1 MKLHLGITIIS
12 LLYAAT
18 GVVSVVSVFL
28 SMDVFSVLDVSVRTF
43 DNLLWAYLPYAVL
56 QFTIAALLMCSKNIS
71 RVLVMILVGFAMIFD
86 VVSVIDGN
94 MVGILWLVLNA
105 AVILYLKSPGV
116 VQHYAVGKTIGQ

>member
-116 VQHYAVGKTIGQ
+116 VQHYAVGKAIGQ

>member
-1 MKLHLGITIIS
+1 
-12 LLYAAT
+12 
-18 GVVSVVSVFL
+18 
-28 SMDVFSVLDVSVRTF
+28 
-43 DNLLWAYLPYAVL
+43 
-56 QFTIAALLMCSKNIS
+56 MCSKNIS

>member
-1 MKLHLGITIIS
+1 MKMHLGITIIS

-71 RVLVMILVGFAMIFD
+71 RVLVMMLVGFAMIFD

-116 VQHYAVGKTIGQ
+116 VQHYAVGKAIDQ

>member
-43 DNLLWAYLPYAVL
+43 DNL
-56 QFTIAALLMCSKNIS
+56 
-71 RVLVMILVGFAMIFD
+71 
-86 VVSVIDGN
+86 
-94 MVGILWLVLNA
+94 
-105 AVILYLKSPGV
+105 
-116 VQHYAVGKTIGQ
+116 